1 MEIWMEGRREGG
13 GNTKITASFMN
24 RTQSYIEQLNL
35 QSAVMKY
42 LKIAIQP
49 LTGTSL
55 PPSSK
60 GAVTQ
65 QMQVTNSA
73 VGEKS
78 IVMKIK
84 LGYSINGQK
93 QNFEAKIDG
102 FPNGF

>member
-1 MEIWMEGRREGG
+1 MEGRREGG

-102 FPNGF
+102 FPIGF